1 MVNEFK
7 APYALVVVLVL
18 LVTAVA
24 LMAQGS
30 VDSTAFKVA
39 AVLAGGFVA
48 RAALAVAVG
57 ALNTAVVMVGGS
69 MILLLA
75 AVFFFTLR
83 PSGTTPSR
91 AWPLAH
97 SPAPS
102 WLWASFWNGTAGR
115 ISKWLN
121 SFSQTHLFLSAGTT

>member
-1 MVNEFK
+1 MLKEFQ
-7 APYALVVVLVL
+7 APYALVTVLVL

-30 VDSTAFKVA
+30 VDSTAFKVG

-48 RAALAVAVG
+48 RAALAVSVG

-69 MILLLA
+69 MVLLLA
-75 AVFFFTLR
+75 AVFLLHAETFKDHAIEG
-83 PSGTTPSR
+83 P
-91 AWPLAH
+91 WPWGH

-102 WLWASFWNGTAGR
+102 WLWGNSWNGIAGR
-115 ISKWLN
+115 IRKWPESVLLP
-121 SFSQTHLFLSAGTT
+121 SVQSR

>member
-1 MVNEFK
+1 MHCVAGICRTGEFK

-30 VDSTAFKVA
+30 VDSTAFKVG

-48 RAALAVAVG
+48 RAALAVSVG

-69 MILLLA
+69 MVLLLA
-75 AVFFFTLR
+75 AVFLLHADTFRDHAIEGVAVGTFTGALMVVGELLER
-83 PSGTTPSR
+83 HR
-91 AWPLAH
+91 
-97 SPAPS
+97 
-102 WLWASFWNGTAGR
+102 R
-115 ISKWLN
+115 ED
-121 SFSQTHLFLSAGTT
+121 